1 MVEMAVCNHNHLYPL
16 YREIILLQPLLYGS
30 YANSGIYQQRALL
43 IPNIVAVS
51 AAAAAKT

>member
-1 MVEMAVCNHNHLYPL
+1 MVEMAVCNHNHLYAL
-16 YREIILLQPLLYGS
+16 YGEILLLQPLLYGS